1 MKIVSTLIEA
11 HVFRLVNDDL
21 EFLLLKRAEGEK
33 YPNLWQMVTGSI
45 ESGEK
50 GFQTALRE
58 IDEET
63 GLTPEKFWVAPQINS
78 FYSAERDEICLIPV
92 FAAVVNPKSQVKI
105 SSEHSEFKWLNK
117 DEAKSHLA
125 WKGQREAVETIHEY
139 FTEKNSFLK
148 FVEIDLHA
156 I

>member
-11 HVFRLVNDDL
+11 HVFKLVNGEL

-45 ESGEK
+45 ETGEK

-58 IDEET
+58 IAEET
-63 GLTPEKFWVAPQINS
+63 GLTVQKLWIAPQVNS
-78 FYSAERDEICLIPV
+78 FYSAERDEICLVPV
-92 FAAVVNPKSQVKI
+92 FAALVDSESEVKI
-105 SSEHSEFKWLNK
+105 SSEHSEFKWLK
-117 DEAKSHLA
+117 MEEAKNHLA
-125 WKGQREAVETIHEY
+125 WKGQRNAVDTIHEY
-139 FTEKNSFLK
+139 FTNYDSFLK
-148 FVEIDLHA
+148 FVEIDLSA

>member
-1 MKIVSTLIEA
+1 MQVVSTLIEA
-11 HVFRLVNDDL
+11 HVFKLVNGEI

-58 IDEET
+58 ITEET
-63 GLTPEKFWVAPQINS
+63 GLTAQKFWIAPQVNS
-78 FYSAERDEICLIPV
+78 FYSAERDEICLVPV
-92 FAAVVNPKSQVKI
+92 FAALVDSESEVKI
-105 SSEHSEFKWLNK
+105 SSEHSEFKWLK
-117 DEAKSHLA
+117 KEEAKNHLA
-125 WKGQREAVETIHEY
+125 WKGQRNAVDTIHEY
-139 FTEKNSFLK
+139 FTNYDSFLK
-148 FVEIDLHA
+148 FVEIDLSA